1 MKVKTKSGFE
11 CKVNENKIKDW
22 NYVTMSAKL
31 SKQTD
36 ELLLI
41 SGLDELIT
49 FIMGEEQKNAF
60 LEFLTEKNG
69 YADSTTV
76 TNEFKFITEQ
86 MGEQLKKSM
95 PSQA

>member
-11 CKVNENKIKDW
+11 CKVNENSVKDW
-22 NYVTMSAKL
+22 RYVTMSARL
-31 SKQTD
+31 SKETD
-36 ELLLI
+36 EMKLI
-41 SGLDELIT
+41 EGLDSMIT
-49 FIMGEEQKNAF
+49 FIMGEEQKNKF
-60 LEFLTEKNG
+60 LAYLAEKNG

-86 MGEQLKKSM
+86 MGEQLKKST